1 MLRGRKYNK
10 MVEVATTGNKVKAL
24 WDSEYVFQ
32 IFYIKQVLLYM
43 IHSVSCTRTEVDLEN
58 TVLSRRTIFESRQ
71 SKNYILV
78 WISIFYATLVK
89 NYLLTLG
96 AQVSCFFKGIVIGT
110 YEATVRIISPDRSML
125 DVHVSG
131 AHLMLVSSPQ
141 VT

>member
-78 WISIFYATLVK
+78 
-89 NYLLTLG
+89 
-96 AQVSCFFKGIVIGT
+96 
-110 YEATVRIISPDRSML
+110 
-125 DVHVSG
+125 
-131 AHLMLVSSPQ
+131 
-141 VT
+141 

>member
-1 MLRGRKYNK
+1 

-78 WISIFYATLVK
+78 
-89 NYLLTLG
+89 
-96 AQVSCFFKGIVIGT
+96 
-110 YEATVRIISPDRSML
+110 
-125 DVHVSG
+125 
-131 AHLMLVSSPQ
+131 
-141 VT
+141 

>member
-10 MVEVATTGNKVKAL
+10 MIEVATTGNKVKVL

-78 WISIFYATLVK
+78 
-89 NYLLTLG
+89 
-96 AQVSCFFKGIVIGT
+96 
-110 YEATVRIISPDRSML
+110 
-125 DVHVSG
+125 
-131 AHLMLVSSPQ
+131 
-141 VT
+141 

>member
-1 MLRGRKYNK
+1 

-43 IHSVSCTRTEVDLEN
+43 IHSVSCTRTEVDIEN

-78 WISIFYATLVK
+78 
-89 NYLLTLG
+89 
-96 AQVSCFFKGIVIGT
+96 
-110 YEATVRIISPDRSML
+110 
-125 DVHVSG
+125 
-131 AHLMLVSSPQ
+131 
-141 VT
+141 

>member
-1 MLRGRKYNK
+1 MI
-10 MVEVATTGNKVKAL
+10 EVATTGNKVKVL

-78 WISIFYATLVK
+78 
-89 NYLLTLG
+89 
-96 AQVSCFFKGIVIGT
+96 
-110 YEATVRIISPDRSML
+110 
-125 DVHVSG
+125 
-131 AHLMLVSSPQ
+131 
-141 VT
+141 

>member
-1 MLRGRKYNK
+1 
-10 MVEVATTGNKVKAL
+10 MVEVATTANKVKVL

-78 WISIFYATLVK
+78 
-89 NYLLTLG
+89 
-96 AQVSCFFKGIVIGT
+96 
-110 YEATVRIISPDRSML
+110 
-125 DVHVSG
+125 
-131 AHLMLVSSPQ
+131 
-141 VT
+141 